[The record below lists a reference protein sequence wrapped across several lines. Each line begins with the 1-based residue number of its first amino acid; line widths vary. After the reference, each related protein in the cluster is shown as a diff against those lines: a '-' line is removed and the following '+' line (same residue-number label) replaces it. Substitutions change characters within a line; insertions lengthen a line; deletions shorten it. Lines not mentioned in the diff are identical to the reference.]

1 MSKPAT
7 IMATEYCGLWTT
19 HNKLKYKILTLR
31 LPLIVILVVGEIA
44 SNCFLVPYR
53 YPRGEEEEESL
64 LAYL

>member
-7 IMATEYCGLWTT
+7 IMAIEYCGLWIA
-19 HNKLKYKILTLR
+19 HNKLKYKILILW